1 MRFEMEL
8 SSFIFFCV
16 IIFDSSKNTII
27 FSKVMFL
34 DCHNI
39 LQRFLILCIKSN
51 LPKFAFKRK
60 SFVKLLSLTIRLK
73 KLNTNMRNSKLSTLN
88 YNFQNIFN
96 FLTRFEQE
104 LARTIHSF
112 HVLKLSHFKKVLSRS
127 HFLENERA
135 KKNELLFLSLDI
147 FCTTRHIPFFPQ
159 IVLFSL
165 SFYQLILMESD
176 TRFYLAAMHA
186 CVSE

>member
-1 MRFEMEL
+1 M
-8 SSFIFFCV
+8 SQI
-16 IIFDSSKNTII
+16 
-27 FSKVMFL
+27 
-34 DCHNI
+34 
-39 LQRFLILCIKSN
+39 
-51 LPKFAFKRK
+51 KFAWFALKCE
-60 SFVKLLSLTIRLK
+60 SFVKLLSVTIRLK

-96 FLTRFEQE
+96 FLTRLEQE

-112 HVLKLSHFKKVLSRS
+112 HFLKLSHFKKVLSRS

-159 IVLFSL
+159 IVLFSSL
-165 SFYQLILMESD
+165 FLPIDLNGKWHKVL
-176 TRFYLAAMHA
+176 FGCHA
-186 CVSE
+186 CKREWVQ